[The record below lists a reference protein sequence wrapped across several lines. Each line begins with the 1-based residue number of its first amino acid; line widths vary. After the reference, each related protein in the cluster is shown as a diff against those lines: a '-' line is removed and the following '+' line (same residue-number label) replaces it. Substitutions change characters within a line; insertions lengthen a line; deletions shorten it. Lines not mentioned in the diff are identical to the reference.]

1 MFASLRG
8 GWKVPI
14 LLCLLPV
21 AAEENVSIPQLLLH
35 GAMVTTLGCRVAG
48 EPFPFWLLMVEQY
61 QVCQISLE

>member
-1 MFASLRG
+1 VFASLRG
-8 GWKVPI
+8 GWEVPI

-48 EPFPFWLLMVEQY
+48 LVGWIVVMP
-61 QVCQISLE
+61 C